1 MEKSELNSE
10 IPNLPNKELKEKFA
24 AKVIDDSDNFFPL
37 LESMIEDTLLKN
49 NISVNTFI
57 EKFKLLHNTKIQSLN
72 LEQIDF
78 YCEELLKTVE
88 KDTSISDK

>member
-49 NISVNTFI
+49 NISVNT
-57 EKFKLLHNTKIQSLN
+57 
-72 LEQIDF
+72 
-78 YCEELLKTVE
+78 
-88 KDTSISDK
+88 